1 MNYNEWAN
9 QYEKDALEIQRTIEK
24 YKKKLKHCRNR
35 EELNATI
42 FKYELIYHE
51 LIGTANRLRK
61 KGAEE

>member
-9 QYEKDALEIQRTIEK
+9 QYEKDALEIQKTIEK
-24 YKKKLKHCRNR
+24 YKKQLKHCRNR

-51 LIGTANRLRK
+51 LIGTANRLRE